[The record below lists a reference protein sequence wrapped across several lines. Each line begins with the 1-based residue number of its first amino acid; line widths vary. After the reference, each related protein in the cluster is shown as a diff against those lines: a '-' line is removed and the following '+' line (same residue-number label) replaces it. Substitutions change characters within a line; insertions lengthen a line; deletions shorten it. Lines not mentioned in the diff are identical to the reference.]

1 MNKLKDVCN
10 IISGYAFKADDL
22 NDYGDIPVIK
32 IGNIT
37 NKSGVLIDKNTQYVT
52 KEFKKIDKK
61 FYVEN
66 GDILISLTGSHI
78 NQPNSMVGRCCRNYS
93 NQLFLLNQR
102 AGKVIPFENKVDKD
116 YLYYLLS
123 TESIKY
129 TIANMAYGGANQV
142 NVSPKDILNIKYNIP
157 DIDIQKKISTVL
169 LKYDL
174 LIENN
179 NKRILTLEQMVEE
192 IYKEWF
198 VRFRFPRYEKIRFEN
213 GIPISWEIKC
223 LGDFGIVET
232 GKTPSTEKKENYGD
246 YIMFVKTPDMHNNMF
261 VTNSEENLSEI
272 GNKSQ
277 IKKKL
282 PPNSIMVSCIGTGG
296 VVAINA
302 KEAHTNQQINSIILN
317 NEFELEWLYFTC
329 KSLKSTIE
337 MFGAT
342 GATMTNL
349 SKGKFERLKVIK
361 PDTQIVKDFN
371 KIVNPLFEQIK
382 NLIYQNENLIKQ
394 RDLLLP
400 RLMSGK
406 LEVK

>member
-1 MNKLKDVCN
+1 MDRLGNVFDCNPQVKL
-10 IISGYAFKADDL
+10 
-22 NDYGDIPVIK
+22 IK
-32 IGNIT
+32 E
-37 NKSGVLIDKNTQYVT
+37 KEYPLIDIDSITIGKKYPTPKEAVKYIGQSASKFCSGDTIMARITPCLENGKIAMVKTDSEACIGSTELFVFRGKNGKSINEYVYYFMKQDWIRDYAANSMT
-52 KEFKKIDKK
+52 GASGRQRADLDFIKKI
-61 FYVEN
+61 
-66 GDILISLTGSHI
+66 
-78 NQPNSMVGRCCRNYS
+78 Q
-93 NQLFLLNQR
+93 
-102 AGKVIPFENKVDKD
+102 FEFPDCEVQKRIVD
-116 YLYYLLS
+116 YL
-123 TESIKY
+123 I
-129 TIANMAYGGANQV
+129 N
-142 NVSPKDILNIKYNIP
+142 
-157 DIDIQKKISTVL
+157 
-169 LKYDL
+169 YDE

-179 NKRILTLEQMVEE
+179 NERISLLEQIAEE

-198 VRFRFPRYEKIRFEN
+198 VRFRFPGYEKIKLEN
-213 GIPISWEIKC
+213 GIPNTWQIKC
-223 LGDFGIVET
+223 LGDFGVIET
-232 GKTPSTEKKENYGD
+232 GKTPSTENKENYGD

-282 PPNSIMVSCIGTGG
+282 PANSIMVSCIGTGG

-302 KEAHTNQQINSIILN
+302 KEAHTNQQINSIVLYN
-317 NEFELEWLYFTC
+317 DYELEWLYFTC

-371 KIVNPLFEQIK
+371 KIVNPIFEQIK
-382 NLIYQNENLIKQ
+382 KLIYQNENLIKQ

-400 RLMSGK
+400 RLMTGK